1 MQKFLHDFGALSVQI
16 TSAVLA
22 ISLIMI
28 IKRKSFNRVQQI
40 SAVFLGPILSAIV
53 MLALSIY
60 KLSANGFSIQ
70 LRETLG
76 HETNRNIATVTI
88 NMLAL
93 LVTSTSLLFI
103 YR

>member
-1 MQKFLHDFGALSVQI
+1 MQIS
-16 TSAVLA
+16 SSVLA

-28 IKRKSFNRVQQI
+28 IKRKPFNRVQQI
-40 SAVFLGPILSAIV
+40 TAVFVGPIISAMV
-53 MLALSIY
+53 SIY

-88 NMLAL
+88 NMVAL